1 MLYRKKPVVVEAVRF
16 VGVSDS
22 NNNFSERPDW
32 LIKAIYKDEI
42 VQFFGDSNKL
52 TIQTLEGPIHASVG
66 DYIIK
71 GIQGEIYPCK
81 PVIFHETYELAQ

>member
-1 MLYRKKPVVVEAVRF
+1 MLYRKKPVVVEAVQF
-16 VGVSDS
+16 VGISDS

-32 LIKAIYKDEI
+32 LIKAIYKDEVI
-42 VQFFGDSNKL
+42 QFFGDTNKL
-52 TIQTLEGPIHASVG
+52 TIQTLEGPIYASVG

-81 PVIFHETYELAQ
+81 PVIFQETYEIIQ